1 MQHIYYKMLEKIVD
15 ADYNIY
21 QKDIKVRSFEKIGIS
36 LGVWAKY
43 RLVY

>member
-1 MQHIYYKMLEKIVD
+1 MQHIYSRMLNKIVD
-15 ADYNIY
+15 ADYNVYNKNIRISTA
-21 QKDIKVRSFEKIGIS
+21 KKVGIS

>member
-1 MQHIYYKMLEKIVD
+1 MLKKIVD
-15 ADYNIY
+15 ADYDVYNNKIRISTA
-21 QKDIKVRSFEKIGIS
+21 KKVGIS